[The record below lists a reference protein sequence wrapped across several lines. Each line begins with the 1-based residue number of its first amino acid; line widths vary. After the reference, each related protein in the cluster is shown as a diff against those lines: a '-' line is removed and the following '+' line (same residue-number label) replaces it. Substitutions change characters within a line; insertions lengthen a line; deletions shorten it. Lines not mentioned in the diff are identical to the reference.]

1 MRIKKILIILT
12 CCIFTTGCW
21 DKVEIDRR
29 TFVSTIGIDA
39 GEEISKEKELKKL
52 SPNEPFSESNVK
64 RLNVTYGFPD
74 ISDFGPQKGGI
85 AQEKTINV
93 DAYSM
98 EDAFI
103 KATGKNSRNISFGH
117 SKLLI
122 MSNDFFGYPEAVKEV
137 LDYLQRE
144 PSLDRNALVVIAE
157 GKVEDYMKYKPDTE
171 KNIQEYIHGLIENS
185 DRNASIIPTD
195 LNEFLTN
202 LDENGNAILPYLT
215 IDKHKNEIKLSG
227 TGVIKDYTFKGILS
241 PTETA
246 DIKIL
251 RGKLKGG
258 KKVIYK
264 EGHPID
270 FQIDGIKRK
279 ITMDNKDDK
288 LIFNINVNMEGQIKE
303 YYLGKQLLSTKIIS
317 EIEENFNESVKDEM
331 EKVVK
336 IIQSKY
342 STDLIGLREYVQKYD
357 PSVWNIVKKDWDET
371 YKNAVINVYVN
382 THIRRIGAIK

>member
-1 MRIKKILIILT
+1 
-12 CCIFTTGCW
+12 
-21 DKVEIDRR
+21 
-29 TFVSTIGIDA
+29 
-39 GEEISKEKELKKL
+39 
-52 SPNEPFSESNVK
+52 
-64 RLNVTYGFPD
+64 
-74 ISDFGPQKGGI
+74 
-85 AQEKTINV
+85 
-93 DAYSM
+93 
-98 EDAFI
+98 
-103 KATGKNSRNISFGH
+103 
-117 SKLLI
+117 

-258 KKVIYK
+258 KKVIYE

-317 EIEENFNESVKDEM
+317 EIEENFNESLKDEM

-371 YKNAVINVYVN
+371 YKNAVINIYVN
-382 THIRRIGAIK
+382 THIRRIGAIR